1 MFKTE
6 RSTDLDDFSNV
17 SIKFYAKFHTG
28 FNLR

>member
-17 SIKFYAKFHTG
+17 SKQFYAKFHTG
-28 FNLR
+28 FN